1 MINSKLLLSIAEI
14 YNDLVSVANNSII
27 ETIQSNVRVGNLFY
41 IPDTIRILI
50 KEHGKSIEHWKKEL
64 IKLEKE
70 GLIGLQPESGM
81 NRLKEEDKEY
91 VIHLNVGG
99 QVYDL
104 TWGTIKNKKIA
115 AIEIPVIE
123 NGSPEAKNFYSFT
136 RGVHSKLS
144 GAQTAA
150 RKYMKGGED
159 EVVILHT
166 PEGRM
171 NQEYWAVGYL
181 KINKEASKIHRNNKN
196 GYIDLV
202 SGGWGVEIHSKTKPE
217 SGDKVFIDLSYLND
231 PPTDQT
237 FAEEIVDKV
246 LSESRDLKNSI
257 KYICSIQ
264 SQDQVKSIMGIK

>member
-1 MINSKLLLSIAEI
+1 
-14 YNDLVSVANNSII
+14 
-27 ETIQSNVRVGNLFY
+27 
-41 IPDTIRILI
+41 
-50 KEHGKSIEHWKKEL
+50 
-64 IKLEKE
+64 
-70 GLIGLQPESGM
+70 
-81 NRLKEEDKEY
+81 

-217 SGDKVFIDLSYLND
+217 SGDKVFIDLSYLDN

-264 SQDQVKSIMGIK
+264 SQDQVKSIMGINKEASKKKEKLDPKADVRNMGDVCFPANKANDKKDHFPINSLTQARNALSQVAKYTKVPSWYNGSLKGLVETVKKKVHGKYPSIKSEKKN